1 MCPGDAASASLVPTA
16 MRDDKEYVQ
25 QIAASFGVKEEEVR
39 RTFHGAAAS
48 TWKILAKVSDPPP
61 WSKFIERL
69 NGIPRPRKGPT
80 AKNGAPSYRQVQDAL
95 NNTVQQYTNVASTR
109 LTTAPAYSTRG
120 QRESTGAGSSNSDFL
135 RMNNIGEHAESQ
147 PSEASRA
154 SPQRV
159 PALPMEM
166 ETVMATAI
174 TAATK
179 TLDPRLVLK
188 KIRDDVQRA
197 VTRMDEIK
205 APTVAHAERLE
216 KIDAQ
221 IQDCFQ
227 RFRYL
232 QPGDDDKAIQEAIV
246 QHAGVRRMLEITG
259 LQDAAEAFDKQ
270 NAAALQLLSDQLI
283 TALGPAVVKQSL
295 QKHNTQRWQM
305 TEGVPEPAHNGVC
318 HSPWNTDEGSRDKRP
333 REGSD
338 EQERPNKRQTA
349 FDHTTGATPHER
361 IEAGCSAQGQQVEPP
376 VGECCDVTFQSV
388 ASATRNE
395 WGIRQIKTALFTSA
409 ESVTQ
414 RWSWRAKDECLAH
427 QVRKHTKSSEWR
439 TLPMPIQFDVQ
450 LKDMKEIQ
458 ASATAL
464 RVYIAARKSLSSGSD
479 EDEDV
484 MVVFQEG
491 NTVLEFLDF
500 FRGKGIKITEREP

>member
-1 MCPGDAASASLVPTA
+1 

-25 QIAASFGVKEEEVR
+25 KIAARFEVEESEVR
-39 RTFHGAAAS
+39 REFHGAAQS
-48 TWKILAKVSDPPP
+48 TWKLLAKESDPPP
-61 WSKFIERL
+61 WSTLIERL
-69 NGIPRPRKGPT
+69 DGIQRPRKGPI
-80 AKNGAPSYRQVQDAL
+80 AKNGAPSYRQVHDAL
-95 NNTVQQYTNVASTR
+95 SNTVQQYTNVASTR
-109 LTTAPAYSTRG
+109 LKTAPAYSTRG
-120 QRESTGAGSSNSDFL
+120 RRGSTRDRYSNTDFL
-135 RMNNIGEHAESQ
+135 RINNIGEHAERQ

-159 PALPMEM
+159 PTLPM

-174 TAATK
+174 TAATT
-179 TLDPRLVLK
+179 TLHPRLVLK
-188 KIRDDVQRA
+188 QIQDDVQQA
-197 VTRMDEIK
+197 VTRMDDIK
-205 APTVAHAERLE
+205 APAVSHAERLE

-221 IQDCFQ
+221 IQDCFR

-232 QPGDDDKAIQEAIV
+232 QPGDDDKAIQEDIV
-246 QHAGVRRMLEITG
+246 RHAGVRRMLEVTG

-295 QKHNTQRWQM
+295 QKH
-305 TEGVPEPAHNGVC
+305 GVC
-318 HSPWNTDEGSRDKRP
+318 HSPWNTDQGSRDKRP
-333 REGSD
+333 REGSND
-338 EQERPNKRQTA
+338 EQEGRNKRQTA
-349 FDHTTGATPHER
+349 FDHTTGAATPHER

-376 VGECCDVTFQSV
+376 VAEYCDVTSQSV

-414 RWSWRAKDECLAH
+414 RWSWRAKDKCLAH

-439 TLPMPIQFDVQ
+439 TLPMPIQFDIQ
-450 LKDMKEIQ
+450 LKDMKEIR

-464 RVYIAARKSLSSGSD
+464 RVHIVVRKSLSSGSD

-491 NTVLEFLDF
+491 NTVLEFLKF
-500 FRGKGIKITEREP
+500 FRGKDIKITEREP